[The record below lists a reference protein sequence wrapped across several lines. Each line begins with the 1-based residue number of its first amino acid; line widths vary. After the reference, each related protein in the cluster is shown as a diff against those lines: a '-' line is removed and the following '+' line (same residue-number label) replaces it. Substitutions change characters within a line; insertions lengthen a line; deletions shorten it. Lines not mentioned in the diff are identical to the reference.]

1 MKRIVFYLTIILS
14 FPLLLAGEDNNDKS
28 KEEAEYYRILN
39 LAKAYEHGT
48 ELKKDERKAFLY
60 YLDAVRNSKYS
71 ESEALKYLEKKAKE
85 GNPYAQFSYGSYYA
99 DFEFWPYD
107 SQKAF
112 YWFSKAAEKN
122 HPAALNNL
130 ALMYIFG
137 NGVKKDVKKGRELML
152 KAAELGVEYS
162 QYSVAKVYARLDD
175 IIAHNANYKEAF
187 KCFEILKGCLASKYD
202 IGECIFHGRGL
213 PEDKS
218 KAVEIWKSMLGDVVD
233 IIDPNYKDVFKWIEV
248 LARKGSLPAK
258 YDMGVCYFYGRGV
271 PEDKSKAVKIWE
283 SMSSE
288 VMEKE
293 NNILKFDVYKSLYY
307 CYNNGLGVAK
317 DEEKSNELLSLIFE
331 NPSSY
336 RKKLKWDKDN
346 NPIRFTFEGRFI
358 KVPSKFRVIEIPF

>member
-1 MKRIVFYLTIILS
+1 
-14 FPLLLAGEDNNDKS
+14 
-28 KEEAEYYRILN
+28 
-39 LAKAYEHGT
+39 
-48 ELKKDERKAFLY
+48 
-60 YLDAVRNSKYS
+60 
-71 ESEALKYLEKKAKE
+71 
-85 GNPYAQFSYGSYYA
+85 
-99 DFEFWPYD
+99 
-107 SQKAF
+107 
-112 YWFSKAAEKN
+112 
-122 HPAALNNL
+122 
-130 ALMYIFG
+130 MYIFG

-331 NPSSY
+331 DPSSY

>member
-1 MKRIVFYLTIILS
+1 M
-14 FPLLLAGEDNNDKS
+14 
-28 KEEAEYYRILN
+28 
-39 LAKAYEHGT
+39 
-48 ELKKDERKAFLY
+48 
-60 YLDAVRNSKYS
+60 RNSKYS

-218 KAVEIWKSMLGDVVD
+218 KAV
-233 IIDPNYKDVFKWIEV
+233 
-248 LARKGSLPAK
+248 
-258 YDMGVCYFYGRGV
+258 
-271 PEDKSKAVKIWE
+271 KIWE

-293 NNILKFDVYKSLYY
+293 NNNIIFTIENPMSDSSEIDCNRLFDRFYTGDKSRH
-307 CYNNGLGVAK
+307 NGSTGLGLAVVKTLVAILGGNIVAK
-317 DEEKSNELLSLIFE
+317 VHANSLIITLE
-331 NPSSY
+331 
-336 RKKLKWDKDN
+336 L
-346 NPIRFTFEGRFI
+346 
-358 KVPSKFRVIEIPF
+358 

>member
-218 KAVEIWKSMLGDVVD
+218 KAV
-233 IIDPNYKDVFKWIEV
+233 
-248 LARKGSLPAK
+248 
-258 YDMGVCYFYGRGV
+258 
-271 PEDKSKAVKIWE
+271 KIWE

-331 NPSSY
+331 DPSSY